1 MKHLALLFVHLT
13 MHNWAH
19 RYGAQGL
26 DPHDVGGRG
35 GGSTESISWRCK
47 THFRLELVSLAG
59 DWETYVHYASED
71 GTTVLPYD
79 NCTKVTWFERDTE
92 SEAVQIHQAV
102 TVGTEESVIIGYQN
116 SGDYHDFFGVLTVTM
131 TQKPNS
137 TLPLYEKVNS
147 IDNGH
152 MNHGSQS
159 SPPPKMCI
167 FYVGAS
173 APLKPVVYAYGFH
186 NASCAIRTPEI
197 VIRPYGLIAK

>member
-1 MKHLALLFVHLT
+1 MKNLALLFVLFT

-26 DPHDVGGRG
+26 DLLAVEGRERE
-35 GGSTESISWRCK
+35 STESISLRCK
-47 THFRLELVSLAG
+47 THFRLELISLAG

-71 GTTVLPYD
+71 GTTVLPND

-92 SEAVQIHQAV
+92 SEAVQNHQAM
-102 TVGTEESVIIGYQN
+102 TVGTEESLLIGYQS
-116 SGDYHDFFGVLTVTM
+116 SGNYHDFYGVLTVTM
-131 TQKPNS
+131 TQKPSS
-137 TLPLYEKVNS
+137 TLPLNEKVSNIGES
-147 IDNGH
+147 H

-159 SPPPKMCI
+159 SPPPKMCM